1 VLWEFLAQHK
11 GRFVFGFL
19 PKYAPEL
26 NPIERVWWV
35 LHEQITRNLQC
46 QSLRELVDLAFA
58 WLQERKRFK
67 IEDAAYH
74 EPPQLAQAV

>member
-1 VLWEFLAQHK
+1 VLWEFLGVH
-11 GRFVFGFL
+11 GDRFVFHFL

-35 LHEQITRNLQC
+35 LHEQITRNHRCL
-46 QSLRELVDLAFA
+46 SLPELVDLVFA

-67 IEDAAYH
+67 VEDEAYGAPLLLSQAA
-74 EPPQLAQAV
+74 